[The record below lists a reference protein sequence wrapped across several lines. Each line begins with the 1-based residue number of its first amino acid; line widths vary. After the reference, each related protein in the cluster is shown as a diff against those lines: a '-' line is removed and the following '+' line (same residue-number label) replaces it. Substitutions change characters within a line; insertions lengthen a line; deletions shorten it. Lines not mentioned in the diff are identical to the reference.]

1 MVFETILQLN
11 STLLVVGVGIIFS
24 VIMVLLTKYTTDQD
38 LLKRL
43 RDEMKELQAEI
54 KMLQNNPSKAG
65 EVNKRMMDAQM
76 KMMMQSMKPMLFS
89 MIPAFLI
96 LGWFN
101 AHIAY
106 MPLVIEEEF
115 SVELNFYDGI
125 AGTIE
130 PMTPEGITLINGEA
144 YAIKDNKV
152 RLVYKGN
159 TPGEYMLQYTL
170 NNDAGEVLKTWEQ
183 QVIIT
188 ASENEKE
195 YTGPAVK
202 IKDDAMLE
210 TITISNSKFTPLGSV
225 SIFGWHPGWL
235 ALYIFT
241 SLICSIGLRKW
252 LNVY

>member
-1 MVFETILQLN
+1 MVLEAILNLN

-24 VIMVLLTKYTTDQD
+24 IIMVLLTKYTTDQD

-106 MPLVIEEEF
+106 MPLEAGEEF
-115 SVELNFYDGI
+115 SVELNFYEGI
-125 AGTIE
+125 SGTIE
-130 PMTPEGITLINGEA
+130 PETPEGITLINGEA
-144 YAIKDNKV
+144 YTIKDNKV
-152 RLVYKGN
+152 RLVYKAEM
-159 TPGEYMLQYTL
+159 PGDYTL
-170 NNDAGEVLKTWEQ
+170 RYTLKNDAGETQENWEQ
-183 QVIIT
+183 KVII
-188 ASENEKE
+188 AAENEKQ
-195 YTGPAVK
+195 YVSPVGK
-202 IKDDAMLE
+202 IKDDVLE
-210 TITISNSKFTPLGSV
+210 TIRIGNKKFTPLGSI
-225 SIFGWHPGWL
+225 SIFGWYPGWL
-235 ALYIFT
+235 ALYIVT